1 MRLSTL
7 ARMCAFFAVLV
18 ACPLLLHAQ
27 STVDG
32 AIGGNVFDAQNAVVP
47 GATVKVLNTGS
58 NAVQTAT
65 TDASGYYRVVRLAPG
80 NYTVT
85 VDANGF
91 DSSRT
96 EHVIV
101 EVGRLTEVDPHLSVG
116 SSSQT
121 VTVSGEAPV
130 LNTNS
135 ADFSANINQT
145 SIDNLP
151 INGRRWTSF
160 VLLTPGAALTNQ
172 FGLISFRGISNV
184 MNNNTVDG
192 IDDNQA
198 FFSVERGYTRIGYST
213 TQAAIRE
220 FQANTSNYT
229 AEYGGAAGGVVNAVT
244 KSGTNTLHGS
254 AFWYYRDNDFG
265 ATNPFFK
272 LGVYNPL
279 TNSVA
284 EEPLKPKDKRHQWG
298 LTLGGPL
305 RKDKLFFFYAY
316 DQQQRNFPGVATAQ
330 PTFFN
335 ITDPTQNICVKGVSA
350 QSCMLSRG
358 LTQTQINAG
367 VQFLNSLTGIVPRVG
382 DQIIN
387 FPKLDWTINDRNTA
401 TIEYN
406 RMRWDSPG
414 GVQTNPVVNRGISS
428 FGNDFVKIDTI
439 NAVENFFINSMLSN
453 QARYQHTREFDYETP
468 QKPAPGEPLT
478 GPNGLPPS
486 VAVNDGGIIFGEP
499 TYLPRPQ
506 YPLETENEFSDTL
519 TWVRG
524 NQVINAGMDYRH
536 VNDIA
541 NFLNAGGGSYNFAN
555 IADFITEY
563 TRSLGQTT
571 AGCDA
576 TRDNKPGSFP
586 CYQDYQQGFGTPSF
600 SLNTN
605 DIAVYVQDDWK
616 VTPFLTLNLGMRYEY
631 EMLPSPQIPN
641 AAVPQTASFPSD
653 RNNLGPRFGF
663 NWDPF
668 KTGKTSVRGGYGIFY
683 GRILNGTI
691 YQAIASTGTSAS
703 QFLYTLNPVNNGT
716 LNPNALVYPKTIATS
731 ITNTLPPSIHFFDHN
746 FRAPMIQQADLA
758 IQREVG
764 WNTVLSVSYLMSLGR
779 QLPNFVDTNIAPAT
793 STQTYTINGGK
804 YSGKSFTVPL
814 YSARVNPAF
823 QSMTDIVSNINSN
836 YNALVVQAEH
846 RLANGIQF
854 QVNYTFSKALD
865 YGQNQTSGADTNDPF
880 DPFTVAYDYG
890 KSVTNIPQRFV
901 GSLVLAPTFH
911 LQNRLLDQFA
921 NGWLLSPIYTEQSGL
936 PYSYGVN
943 GTDTKVKT
951 VPGAHGSLN
960 GSGGANYLILAGR
973 NTLEQPRIE
982 DVDLRLSRS
991 LLFAQKYRLE
1001 ALTEA
1006 FNLFNRENFTS
1017 VNTTA
1022 YNVTGNVLNSVG
1034 NFSVPNSAGNT
1045 IYRERQIQFALRLE
1059 F

>member
-1 MRLSTL
+1 MKKHW
-7 ARMCAFFAVLV
+7 
-18 ACPLLLHAQ
+18 LLLCGAVFIFFTGSVGAWAQ

-32 AIGGNVFDAQNAVVP
+32 AVGGNVFDAQGAVVA
-47 GATVKVLNTGS
+47 GATVTVHNNGS
-58 NAVQTAT
+58 NADQKAT
-65 TDASGYYRVVRLAPG
+65 TDGSGYYRVVRLDPG
-80 NYTVT
+80 DYTVT
-85 VDANGF
+85 VDASGF
-91 DSSRT
+91 T
-96 EHVIV
+96 TYKAEHVVV
-101 EVGRLTEVDPHLSVG
+101 EVGRLTEVEPRLAIG
-116 SSSQT
+116 SATQT
-121 VTVSGEAPV
+121 VSVSAESPV

-192 IDDNQA
+192 VDDNQA

-229 AEYGGAAGGVVNAVT
+229 AQYGGAAGGVVNAVT
-244 KSGTNTLHGS
+244 KSGTNELHGS

-272 LGVYNPL
+272 LGVFNAA
-279 TNSVA
+279 TGTVTQ
-284 EEPLKPKDKRHQWG
+284 EPLKPKDKRHQWG

-305 RKDKLFFFYAY
+305 KKDKLFFFYAY

-335 ITDPTQNICVKGVSA
+335 ITDATQNICTKGVSA
-350 QSCMLSRG
+350 ENCMLARG

-367 VQFLNSLTGIVPRVG
+367 VEYLNTLTGIVPRVG

-401 TIEYN
+401 TVEYN

-414 GVQTNPVVNRGISS
+414 GVQTNPVVNRGIAS
-428 FGNDFVKIDTI
+428 FGNDFVKIDTV
-439 NAVENFFINSMLSN
+439 NAKEDFFISTALSN
-453 QARYQHTREFDYETP
+453 EGRYQHTREFDYETP
-468 QKPAPGEPLT
+468 QNPAPGEPLT
-478 GPNGLPPS
+478 GPGGFPPS
-486 VAVNDGGIIFGEP
+486 VAVNDGGIIFGKP
-499 TYLPRPQ
+499 TYLSRPD

-519 TWVRG
+519 TWVHG
-524 NQVINAGMDYRH
+524 NHVVNTGMDYKH
-536 VNDIA
+536 VNDYA

-563 TRSLGQTT
+563 TRSQGGTT

-576 TRDNKPGSFP
+576 TRDNKPGTFP
-586 CYQDYQQGFGTPSF
+586 CYQNYQQGFGTPGF

-616 VTPFLTLNLGMRYEY
+616 ATPFLTVNMGLRYEL
-631 EMLPSPQIPN
+631 EVLPSAQIANPL
-641 AAVPQTASFPSD
+641 VPQSATLPTDKRDF
-653 RNNLGPRFGF
+653 GPRVGF
-663 NWDPF
+663 AWDPF
-668 KTGKTSVRGGYGIFY
+668 KTGKTSVRGGYGFY
-683 GRILNGTI
+683 FGRVLNGTI

-703 QFLYTLNPVNNGT
+703 QFLYTLNPVNNGA
-716 LNPNALVYPKTIATS
+716 LNPNALVYPQTISTTVNNS
-731 ITNTLPPSIHFFDHN
+731 LPPSVDFFAPN
-746 FRAPMIQQADLA
+746 FRVPTIQQGDLA

-764 WNTVLSVSYLMSLGR
+764 WNTVVSVSYLMSLGR

-793 STQTYTINGGK
+793 KTITYTVNGGN
-804 YSGKSFTVPL
+804 YNGQTFTLPL

-823 QSMTDIVSNINSN
+823 VSMTEIVSNINSN
-836 YNALVVQAEH
+836 YNALVLQAEH
-846 RLANGIQF
+846 RLTNGVQF
-854 QVNYTFSKALD
+854 QTSYTFSKALD

-890 KSVTNIPQRFV
+890 KSVTNIPQHFV
-901 GSLVLAPTFH
+901 GSLVWEPTVTTT
-911 LQNRLLDQFA
+911 NRLLRVAA
-921 NGWLLSPIYTEQSGL
+921 NGWLVSPIYTEESGL

-943 GTDTKVKT
+943 GTDTKVQT
-951 VPGAHGSLN
+951 VPGASGSLN
-960 GSGGANYLILAGR
+960 GSGGANYLPLAGR

-982 DVDLRLSRS
+982 DVDMRVSRS
-991 LLFAQKYRLE
+991 MLFAQKYRLE

-1022 YNVTGNVLNSVG
+1022 YSVSGTVLNAVG
-1034 NFSVPNSAGNT
+1034 NFTVPNTAGNT
-1045 IYRERQIQFALRLE
+1045 IYRERQIQFALRFE

>member
-1 MRLSTL
+1 MLF
-7 ARMCAFFAVLV
+7 AFIACGIV
-18 ACPLLLHAQ
+18 AQAQ

-32 AIGGNVFDAQNAVVP
+32 AIGGNIFDTQGAVVS
-47 GATVKVLNTGS
+47 GASVRIHNNGS
-58 NAVQTAT
+58 NADQSVV
-65 TDASGYYRVVRLAPG
+65 TDASGYYRVEHLAPG
-80 NYTVT
+80 DYSIT
-85 VDANGF
+85 VDAQGF
-91 DSSRT
+91 SSYQAN
-96 EHVIV
+96 HVIV
-101 EVGRLTEVDPHLSVG
+101 EVGRVTEVDPRLAVG
-116 SSSQT
+116 SQAQT
-121 VTVSGEAPV
+121 VTVSAEPPV

-135 ADFSANINQT
+135 ADFSANVNQT

-160 VLLTPGAALTNQ
+160 ALLTPGAALTNQ

-220 FQANTSNYT
+220 FQTNTSNYT
-229 AEYGGAAGGVVNAVT
+229 AQYGGAAGGVINAVT

-272 LGVYNPL
+272 LGVYSAS
-279 TNSVA
+279 TGTVT

-298 LTLGGPL
+298 LTLGGPIL
-305 RKDKLFFFYAY
+305 KDKLFFFYAY

-350 QSCMLSRG
+350 ESCMLSRG
-358 LTQTQINAG
+358 LTQNQINAG

-401 TIEYN
+401 SIEYN

-414 GVQTNPVVNRGISS
+414 GVQTNPVVNRGIAS

-439 NAVENFFINSMLSN
+439 NAVENLFLNNALSN
-453 QARYQHTREFDYETP
+453 QARFQHTREFDYETP
-468 QKPAPGEPLT
+468 QNPAPGEPLT
-478 GPNGLPPS
+478 GPNGFPPS
-486 VAVNDGGIIFGEP
+486 IAVNDGGIVFGEP
-499 TYLPRPQ
+499 TYLPRPD

-524 NQVINAGMDYRH
+524 NQVINTGMDYRH
-536 VNDIA
+536 VNDLA

-555 IADFITEY
+555 IADFITEF
-563 TRSLGQTT
+563 TRSQGQTT
-571 AGCDA
+571 VGCDA
-576 TRDNKPGSFP
+576 TRDNKPGAFP
-586 CYQDYQQGFGTPSF
+586 CYQNYQQGFGTPSF

-605 DIAVYVQDDWK
+605 DIALYVQDDWK
-616 VTPFLTLNLGMRYEY
+616 ATPFLTLNMGLRYEL
-631 EMLPSPQIPN
+631 ELLPSAQIPN
-641 AAVPQTASFPSD
+641 PAVPQTASLPTD
-653 RNNLGPRFGF
+653 KRNFGPRFGF

-668 KTGKTSVRGGYGIFY
+668 KTGKTSVRGGYGLFF
-683 GRILNGTI
+683 GRVLNGTI

-703 QFLYTLNPVNNGT
+703 QFLYTLNPVNNGQ
-716 LNPNALVYPKTIATS
+716 LNPNALIYPKTIATS
-731 ITNTLPPSIHFFDHN
+731 VTNSLPPSIDFFASN
-746 FRAPMIQQADLA
+746 FRAPTIQQGDLA

-779 QLPNFVDTNIAPAT
+779 QLPNFIDTNIAPAT
-793 STQTYTINGGK
+793 STISYSINGGK
-804 YSGKSFTVPL
+804 YAGQTFMLPL
-814 YSARVNPAF
+814 YSARLNPSF
-823 QSMTDIVSNINSN
+823 QAMTAIVSNINSS

-846 RLANGIQF
+846 RLSNGVQF
-854 QVNYTFSKALD
+854 QLSYTFSKALD

-880 DPFTVAYDYG
+880 DPFTVRYDYG

-901 GSLVLAPTFH
+901 GSLVWEPTVH
-911 LQNRLLDQFA
+911 LDNRLLNQLA
-921 NGWLLSPIYTEQSGL
+921 NGWLVSPIFTEQSGL

-951 VPGAHGSLN
+951 VPGASQSLN
-960 GSGGANYLILAGR
+960 GSGGANFLILAGR

-991 LLFAQKYRLE
+991 LLFAGKYRLE

-1022 YNVTGNVLNSVG
+1022 YNVTGNVLNAVG
-1034 NFSVPNSAGNT
+1034 NFSVPNTAGNT
-1045 IYRERQIQFALRLE
+1045 IYRERQIQFALRFE